1 MNKRD
6 ILFFLGGAVI
16 GATLTAVGMKLYE
29 KHQLEAIDATEW
41 EMPVDDRDPEN
52 TEEVLGADL
61 SALYPN
67 EVHLDTTKLSAT
79 EREEL
84 VRKLNRYK
92 SKAIEDLGMTLY
104 EREELVRK
112 LNKNKSQAIEDL
124 GKVEIEEKAPLEHS
138 DDDGASFDFDKEA
151 EAKIAP
157 KDAVYEID
165 YEEVSDHGNNF
176 TADFTFFADGVLM
189 NNDDETVAEINTLL
203 PISLK
208 NKDLYAIFEKNGY
221 EEYCLRDST
230 TDTDYVIS
238 WSDESY
244 KELYGE

>member
-61 SALYPN
+61 SDLYPN
-67 EVHLDTTKLSAT
+67 EVHLDT
-79 EREEL
+79 
-84 VRKLNRYK
+84 
-92 SKAIEDLGMTLY
+92 SKMDAS

-112 LNKNKSQAIEDL
+112 LNKYKSQAIEDL

-138 DDDGASFDFDKEA
+138 DEDGASFDFDKEA
-151 EAKIAP
+151 ETKIAS

-189 NNDDETVAEINTLL
+189 NNDDETVAELNTLL

-221 EEYCLRDST
+221 EEYCLRDTT

-244 KELYGE
+244 KELYGA

>member
-6 ILFFLGGAVI
+6 ILFFMGGGII
-16 GATLTAVGMKLYE
+16 GAILTAVGIKLYE

-61 SALYPN
+61 SALYSN
-67 EVHLDTTKLSAT
+67 EVHLDT
-79 EREEL
+79 
-84 VRKLNRYK
+84 
-92 SKAIEDLGMTLY
+92 SKIDAS

-112 LNKNKSQAIEDL
+112 LNKYKSQAIEDL
-124 GKVEIEEKAPLEHS
+124 SKVEIEEKAPLEHS

-189 NNDDETVAEINTLL
+189 NNDDETVAELNTLL

-230 TDTDYVIS
+230 TGTDYVIS

-244 KELYGE
+244 KELYGA

>member
-6 ILFFLGGAVI
+6 VIFFLGGAVI
-16 GATLTAVGMKLYE
+16 GATLTAVGIKLYE
-29 KHQLEAIDATEW
+29 KHQLDAIDATEW
-41 EMPVDDRDPEN
+41 EMPVDDRDPED

-67 EVHLDTTKLSAT
+67 EVHLDTLKMDAS
-79 EREEL
+79 
-84 VRKLNRYK
+84 
-92 SKAIEDLGMTLY
+92 

-112 LNKNKSQAIEDL
+112 LNKYKSQAIEDL

-189 NNDDETVAEINTLL
+189 NNDDETVAELNTLL

-244 KELYGE
+244 KELYGA

>member
-41 EMPVDDRDPEN
+41 KMPVDDRDPED

-67 EVHLDTTKLSAT
+67 EVHLDT
-79 EREEL
+79 
-84 VRKLNRYK
+84 
-92 SKAIEDLGMTLY
+92 SKMDAS

-112 LNKNKSQAIEDL
+112 LNKYKSQAIEDL

-165 YEEVSDHGNNF
+165 YEEVSNHGNNF

-189 NNDDETVAEINTLL
+189 NNDDETVAELNTLL

>member
-6 ILFFLGGAVI
+6 VIFFLGGAVI
-16 GATLTAVGMKLYE
+16 GATLTAVGIKLYE
-29 KHQLEAIDATEW
+29 KHQLDAIDATEW
-41 EMPVDDRDPEN
+41 EMPVDDRDPED

-67 EVHLDTTKLSAT
+67 EVHLDT
-79 EREEL
+79 
-84 VRKLNRYK
+84 
-92 SKAIEDLGMTLY
+92 SKMDAS

-112 LNKNKSQAIEDL
+112 LNKYKSQAIEDL

-189 NNDDETVAEINTLL
+189 NNDDETVAELNTLL

-244 KELYGE
+244 KELYGA

>member
-6 ILFFLGGAVI
+6 VLFFLGGAVI
-16 GATLTAVGMKLYE
+16 GATLTAVGIKLYE
-29 KHQLEAIDATEW
+29 KHQLDAIDATEW

-67 EVHLDTTKLSAT
+67 EVHLDT
-79 EREEL
+79 
-84 VRKLNRYK
+84 
-92 SKAIEDLGMTLY
+92 SKMDAS

-112 LNKNKSQAIEDL
+112 LNKYKSQAIEDL

-189 NNDDETVAEINTLL
+189 NNDDETVAELNTLL

-244 KELYGE
+244 KELYGA

>member
-6 ILFFLGGAVI
+6 ILFFLGGAII
-16 GATLTAVGMKLYE
+16 GAALTAVGMKLYE

-52 TEEVLGADL
+52 TEEVLGADM
-61 SALYPN
+61 SALYPK
-67 EVHLDTTKLSAT
+67 EVHLDT
-79 EREEL
+79 
-84 VRKLNRYK
+84 
-92 SKAIEDLGMTLY
+92 SKMDAS

-112 LNKNKSQAIEDL
+112 LNKYKSQAIEDL

-189 NNDDETVAEINTLL
+189 NNDDETVAELNTLL

-244 KELYGE
+244 KEQYGE

>member
-6 ILFFLGGAVI
+6 VLFFLGGAVI
-16 GATLTAVGMKLYE
+16 GATLTAVGIKLYE
-29 KHQLEAIDATEW
+29 KHQLDAIDATEW
-41 EMPVDDRDPEN
+41 EMPVDDRDPED

-67 EVHLDTTKLSAT
+67 EVHLDT
-79 EREEL
+79 
-84 VRKLNRYK
+84 
-92 SKAIEDLGMTLY
+92 SKMDAS

-112 LNKNKSQAIEDL
+112 LNKYKSQAIEDL

-189 NNDDETVAEINTLL
+189 NNDDETVAELNTLL

-244 KELYGE
+244 KELYGA

>member
-61 SALYPN
+61 STLYPK
-67 EVHLDTTKLSAT
+67 EVHLDT
-79 EREEL
+79 
-84 VRKLNRYK
+84 
-92 SKAIEDLGMTLY
+92 SKMDAS

-112 LNKNKSQAIEDL
+112 LNKYKSQAIEDL

-151 EAKIAP
+151 EAKIAS

-189 NNDDETVAEINTLL
+189 NNDDETVAELNTLL
-203 PISLK
+203 PIQIK

-230 TDTDYVIS
+230 TGTDYVIS

-244 KELYGE
+244 KELYGA

>member
-67 EVHLDTTKLSAT
+67 EVHLNT
-79 EREEL
+79 
-84 VRKLNRYK
+84 
-92 SKAIEDLGMTLY
+92 SKMDAS

-112 LNKNKSQAIEDL
+112 LNKYKSQAIEDL

-189 NNDDETVAEINTLL
+189 NNDDETVAELNTLL
-203 PISLK
+203 PISIK

>member
-6 ILFFLGGAVI
+6 VLFFLGGAII
-16 GATLTAVGMKLYE
+16 GATLTAVGIKLYE
-29 KHQLEAIDATEW
+29 KHQLEAVDSTEW

-61 SALYPN
+61 RALYPDVAN
-67 EVHLDTTKLSAT
+67 ANTTNISAS

-92 SKAIEDLGMTLY
+92 SKAIEDL
-104 EREELVRK
+104 
-112 LNKNKSQAIEDL
+112 S
-124 GKVEIEEKAPLEHS
+124 KVEIEEKAPLEHS
-138 DDDGASFDFDKEA
+138 DDDGAAFDFDKEG
-151 EAKIAP
+151 ETKIAP

-189 NNDDETVAEINTLL
+189 NNDDETVAEIGNLL
-203 PISLK
+203 PISIK

-221 EEYCLRDST
+221 EEYCLRDTT

-244 KELYGE
+244 KELYGA

>member
-6 ILFFLGGAVI
+6 VLFFLGGTVI
-16 GATLTAVGMKLYE
+16 GATLTAVGIKLYE
-29 KHQLEAIDATEW
+29 KHQLDAIDATEW

-61 SALYPN
+61 SALYPFN
-67 EVHLDTTKLSAT
+67 EVHLDA
-79 EREEL
+79 
-84 VRKLNRYK
+84 
-92 SKAIEDLGMTLY
+92 SKMDAS

-112 LNKNKSQAIEDL
+112 LNKYKSQAIEDL
-124 GKVEIEEKAPLEHS
+124 GKVEIEEKAPLQHS

-189 NNDDETVAEINTLL
+189 NNDDETVAELNTLL

-244 KELYGE
+244 KELYGA

>member
-6 ILFFLGGAVI
+6 ILFFLGGAII
-16 GATLTAVGMKLYE
+16 GAILTAVGIKLYE
-29 KHQLEAIDATEW
+29 KHQLEEIDSIEW

-61 SALYPN
+61 RALYPN
-67 EVHLDTTKLSAT
+67 EVTANTTNLSAT

-92 SKAIEDLGMTLY
+92 SKAIEDL
-104 EREELVRK
+104 
-112 LNKNKSQAIEDL
+112 S
-124 GKVEIEEKAPLEHS
+124 KVEIEEKAPLEHS
-138 DDDGASFDFDKEA
+138 DDDGAAFDFDKEA
-151 EAKIAP
+151 EAKIVP
-157 KDAVYEID
+157 KDSVYEID
-165 YEEVSDHGNNF
+165 YAEVSDHGNNF

-189 NNDDETVAEINTLL
+189 NNDDETVAELNTLL
-203 PISLK
+203 PISIK

-221 EEYCLRDST
+221 EEYCLRDTT

>member
-52 TEEVLGADL
+52 TEEVLGADM
-61 SALYPN
+61 SVLYPK
-67 EVHLDTTKLSAT
+67 EVHLDT
-79 EREEL
+79 
-84 VRKLNRYK
+84 
-92 SKAIEDLGMTLY
+92 SKMDAS

-112 LNKNKSQAIEDL
+112 LNKYKSQAIEDL

-189 NNDDETVAEINTLL
+189 NNDDETVAELNTLL

>member
-1 MNKRD
+1 
-6 ILFFLGGAVI
+6 
-16 GATLTAVGMKLYE
+16 
-29 KHQLEAIDATEW
+29 
-41 EMPVDDRDPEN
+41 MPVDDRDPED

-67 EVHLDTTKLSAT
+67 EVHLDT
-79 EREEL
+79 
-84 VRKLNRYK
+84 
-92 SKAIEDLGMTLY
+92 SKMDAS

-112 LNKNKSQAIEDL
+112 LNKYKSQAIEDL

-189 NNDDETVAEINTLL
+189 NNDDETVAELNTLL

-244 KELYGE
+244 KELYGA

>member
-6 ILFFLGGAVI
+6 VLFFLGGAVI

-67 EVHLDTTKLSAT
+67 EVHLDT
-79 EREEL
+79 
-84 VRKLNRYK
+84 
-92 SKAIEDLGMTLY
+92 SKMDAS

-112 LNKNKSQAIEDL
+112 LNKYKSQAIEDL

-189 NNDDETVAEINTLL
+189 NNDDETVAELNTLL

-244 KELYGE
+244 KELYGA

>member
-52 TEEVLGADL
+52 TEEVLGADM
-61 SALYPN
+61 SALYPK
-67 EVHLDTTKLSAT
+67 EVHLDT
-79 EREEL
+79 
-84 VRKLNRYK
+84 
-92 SKAIEDLGMTLY
+92 SKMDAS

-112 LNKNKSQAIEDL
+112 LNKYKSQAIEDL

-189 NNDDETVAEINTLL
+189 NNDDETVAELNTLL

>member
-6 ILFFLGGAVI
+6 IMFFLGGAVI
-16 GATLTAVGMKLYE
+16 GATLTAVGIKLYE

-61 SALYPN
+61 SALYPK
-67 EVHLDTTKLSAT
+67 EVHLDT
-79 EREEL
+79 
-84 VRKLNRYK
+84 
-92 SKAIEDLGMTLY
+92 SKMDAS

-112 LNKNKSQAIEDL
+112 LNKYKSQAIEDL

-138 DDDGASFDFDKEA
+138 DEDGASFDFDKEA
-151 EAKIAP
+151 ETKIAS

-189 NNDDETVAEINTLL
+189 NNDDETVAELNTLL

-221 EEYCLRDST
+221 EEYCLRDTT

-244 KELYGE
+244 KELYGA